1 MAQQHLSATAAELRL
16 RSLESLEFPKVR
28 EALAEF
34 TQMPLSQEFALALEP
49 SYDLEVVRRYQ
60 QETAEAR
67 ALLGDSAYID
77 LTLGHDPRP
86 LLARAGVQGTFA
98 GAELILIADVL
109 DLTRRAKVAAG
120 RSDRKTPLLRAVAHN
135 IADLGG
141 LNREIRAKLSSS
153 GELLDDASTYLR
165 QLRQESRDAYRK
177 ATRALE
183 SIIDATESA
192 LFLQD
197 RLFTVRAE
205 RLVLPVKAE
214 FRGRVPGI
222 VHGVSDSGATLFIEP
237 LANVSLTN
245 SWREISAAE
254 EEETTR
260 ILRDLSASVSRR
272 TPEILH
278 ALELTARI
286 DLAFAKA
293 KYASSY
299 HGVSTDVTADH
310 VRLVEARHP
319 FLKDHAVP
327 VSLSI
332 GPSASGLV
340 VTGPNTG
347 GKTVALK
354 TLGLLSLM
362 QQSGLQLPCDES
374 TTIPLFDGVYAD
386 IGDQQS
392 IAAAV
397 STFSSHIEN
406 ISAVLK
412 SATVQSLVLLDELG
426 TSTDP
431 AEGSALARAI
441 IAHLA
446 ERKVSTLVTTHHR
459 NVASLAEELGNLEN
473 ASVELDPMTLEP
485 TYRVTMGLPGQSYAI
500 AVAKRI
506 GLDASVIAAAQ
517 KFQDPQHRESELL
530 LAEIQE
536 ERHRTRAKLQEAE
549 AAELQAVELT
559 RELEARIEAL
569 EIAQAKVVE
578 DVRHELQEEA
588 RRIQSK
594 LKQVESTAGWTVFRD
609 EPPPPRVIEEAR
621 GEVADVQ
628 RLLRSRVWGRES
640 QPPGRKPGLTV
651 GDTVEIGSFGF
662 TGTVVSEPDDN
673 QKIDILVGSAR
684 IKIELSRLR
693 KSGTKLPSET
703 HIDTSIKLAV
713 GRVGSPDSS
722 ELDLRGL
729 RLHEA
734 VELLDDY
741 LDTALARGEVQ
752 VRIIHGKGT
761 GVLRQGV
768 WRHLA
773 NHSAVSEFD
782 FAPRDRGGDGA
793 TEVTLA

>member
-254 EEETTR
+254 EEETIR

-272 TPEILH
+272 APEILH
-278 ALELTARI
+278 ALELTSRI

-299 HGVSTDVTADH
+299 RGVPTDVTAAH

-332 GPSASGLV
+332 GPPASGLV

-362 QQSGLQLPCDES
+362 QQSGLQLPCHAS

-406 ISAVLK
+406 ISSVLK

-446 ERKVSTLVTTHHR
+446 ERKVPTLVTTHHR

-500 AVAKRI
+500 AVAERI
-506 GLDASVIAAAQ
+506 GLDRSVIAAAQ

-530 LAEIQE
+530 LSEIQE

-559 RELEARIEAL
+559 HELEARIEAL
-569 EIAQAKVVE
+569 EVAQTKVVE

-594 LKQVESTAGWTVFRD
+594 LKQAESTAEWTAFRD

-722 ELDLRGL
+722 EIDLRGL

-734 VELLDDY
+734 VERLDDY
-741 LDTALARGEVQ
+741 LDTALARGVAQ

-773 NHSAVSEFD
+773 NHGAVSEFD

-793 TEVTLA
+793 TEVTLT